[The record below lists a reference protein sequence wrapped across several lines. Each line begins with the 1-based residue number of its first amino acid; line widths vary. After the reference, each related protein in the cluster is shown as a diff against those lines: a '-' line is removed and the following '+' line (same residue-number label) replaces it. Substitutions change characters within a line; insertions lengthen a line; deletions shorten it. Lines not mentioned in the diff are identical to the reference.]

1 MGVGVLTLNTYSLRD
16 LQTASALLTQALSE
30 GQSLQ
35 SLLDLI
41 GTRVRA
47 IAPIGQEKT
56 ISAADLVQV
65 IDQHLRGA
73 LPMGNKQMDDRS
85 KGRTIPVCPSCSSG
99 QLAPCRQTSALVGA
113 TVLSCTSHCGYSR
126 IVGEV

>member
-1 MGVGVLTLNTYSLRD
+1 MGMPMISLSQAWSISALQHASGVL
-16 LQTASALLTQALSE
+16 
-30 GQSLQ
+30 
-35 SLLDLI
+35 
-41 GTRVRA
+41 RA
-47 IAPIGQEKT
+47 AIDQNKT

-65 IDQHLRGA
+65 IDEHLRGA

-126 IVGEV
+126 IDGAR